1 MNNLIRV
8 VVLAMMLLIL
18 PLARIKAANNELC
31 FPETGKCIS
40 GEIRSFWERNG
51 GLAVFGF
58 PTSKQRVMQIEGKS
72 VEGQHFERNRIELH
86 PENMPPYNVLI
97 GRVGALNM
105 QQIFGAESANTVTSQ
120 NYETI
125 TNSRGALLKNDKQC
139 KWFAITRQFV
149 CNDFLRYWTTHGIQ
163 LDTKSAIN
171 EAESLALFGL
181 PLSNQFTYKLNGKDI
196 AIQIFER
203 ARFEYHPENKQPY
216 VVLLGLLGNEY
227 LRSESDAVPTPTQQ
241 QTDEIVGFIQFDLGT
256 VVTSIEIAPAGS
268 GRWRSFFDVKKKD
281 SIRAQ
286 SGSKWQITVPIYEGS
301 YSVDIR
307 LNEAVIWQNVEM
319 RNNRLVV
326 LGYKTTWNFTGP
338 YIVMIQDDYR

>member
-1 MNNLIRV
+1 MKNFVIAFLL
-8 VVLAMMLLIL
+8 VLSCLLF
-18 PLARIKAANNELC
+18 PVASSAAITGERC
-31 FPETGKCIS
+31 FAEAGNCIS
-40 GEIRSFWERNG
+40 GDIRSFWERNG

-72 VEGQHFERNRIELH
+72 VEAQNFERNRIELH
-86 PENMPPYNVLI
+86 PENLAPYNVLI

-105 QQIFGAESANTVTSQ
+105 QQIFGGDYTNTVTPLD
-120 NYETI
+120 YESSTDA
-125 TNSRGALLKNDKQC
+125 RGALLKNDRKC
-139 KWFAITRQFV
+139 KWFAVTRQFV
-149 CNDFLRYWTTHGIQ
+149 CNEFLQYWATHGIQ
-163 LDTKSAIN
+163 LDTSSGIN

-181 PLSNQFTYKLNGKDI
+181 PLSGQFRHTVNGQELEV
-196 AIQIFER
+196 QIFER

-216 VVLLGLLGNEY
+216 VVLLGLLGNEF
-227 LRSESDAVPTPTQQ
+227 LTPESNAMPTPTQV
-241 QTDEIVGFIQFDLGT
+241 QTDEVVGFIQFDLGT
-256 VVTSIEIAPAGS
+256 VVTSIEIAPAAS

-301 YSVDIR
+301 YKVDIR
-307 LNEAVIWQNVEM
+307 LNEAVTWQSVEM

-338 YIVMIQDDYR
+338 YVVMIQDNYR